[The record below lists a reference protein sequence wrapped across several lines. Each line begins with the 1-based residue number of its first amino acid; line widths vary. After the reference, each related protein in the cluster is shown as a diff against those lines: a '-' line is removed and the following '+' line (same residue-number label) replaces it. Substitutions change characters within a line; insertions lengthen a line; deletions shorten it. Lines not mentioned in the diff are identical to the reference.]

1 MTINE
6 EMYILSQMLENWMIK
21 RSLTYEMQQ
30 SNYINLTDEEIQEY
44 YSALDIYEQIDAL
57 CDILVFSFNSVKVEL
72 KDLSYE
78 NEIREWIDF
87 NYIIKLRDEL
97 NKNFTYENLYN
108 LYKSIRY
115 MLLNLDNSYCEFDLF
130 KAMIETFKE
139 IDSRTGAYNPEKKK
153 WIKFKTPEAMK
164 LWYKADYKSCA
175 K

>member
-1 MTINE
+1 MTISE
-6 EMYILSQMLENWMIK
+6 EMYILSQMLENWMNK

-97 NKNFTYENLYN
+97 SKEFSYENLYN
-108 LYKSIRY
+108 L
-115 MLLNLDNSYCEFDLF
+115 
-130 KAMIETFKE
+130 
-139 IDSRTGAYNPEKKK
+139 
-153 WIKFKTPEAMK
+153 
-164 LWYKADYKSCA
+164 
-175 K
+175 

>member
-1 MTINE
+1 MTIAE
-6 EMYILSQMLENWMIK
+6 EMYILSQMLENWMTK

-57 CDILVFSFNSVKVEL
+57 CDILVFSFNSVKIEL
-72 KDLSYE
+72 KDLNYE
-78 NEIREWIDF
+78 NTIVANVDF
-87 NYIIKLRDEL
+87 DFIIELRDEL
-97 NKNFTYENLYN
+97 SKDFSYVNLYN

-130 KAMIETFKE
+130 KAMVETYKE
-139 IDSRTGAYNPEKKK
+139 INSRTGAYNPVKKK
-153 WIKFKTPEAMK
+153 WIKFETPEAMK

>member
-1 MTINE
+1 MTISE
-6 EMYILSQMLENWMIK
+6 EMYILSQMLENWMTK

-87 NYIIKLRDEL
+87 N
-97 NKNFTYENLYN
+97 
-108 LYKSIRY
+108 
-115 MLLNLDNSYCEFDLF
+115 
-130 KAMIETFKE
+130 
-139 IDSRTGAYNPEKKK
+139 
-153 WIKFKTPEAMK
+153 
-164 LWYKADYKSCA
+164 
-175 K
+175 